1 MIRAGVRRRCAA
13 GREGSAYRPP
23 GQGKAVAG
31 AATIPAMN
39 PTNRLT
45 RLLSLSV
52 ATGAVAL
59 AGPVAGASAWTMPA
73 ATTSPLPVFTLP
85 TGFGAAVGGN
95 QIGQAGCVGTNRPS
109 VGGNNGSTSAQTCG
123 AVLSF
128 SGPQIGQIA
137 AVIGPTIIGSPAS
150 NVVVSAGPVSAPV
163 QVP

>member
-1 MIRAGVRRRCAA
+1 
-13 GREGSAYRPP
+13 
-23 GQGKAVAG
+23 
-31 AATIPAMN
+31 MN
-39 PTNRLT
+39 PSKRLT
-45 RLLSLSV
+45 RLLSLAV

-59 AGPVAGASAWTMPA
+59 AIPVAGASAWTFPA
-73 ATTSPLPVFTLP
+73 FPASTTSTLPVFAGIP
-85 TGFGAAVGGN
+85 GGFGGTAVGGN

-137 AVIGPTIIGSPAS
+137 SVIGPTIIGSPAS
-150 NVVVSAGPVSAPV
+150 NVVVSAGPVTYPV